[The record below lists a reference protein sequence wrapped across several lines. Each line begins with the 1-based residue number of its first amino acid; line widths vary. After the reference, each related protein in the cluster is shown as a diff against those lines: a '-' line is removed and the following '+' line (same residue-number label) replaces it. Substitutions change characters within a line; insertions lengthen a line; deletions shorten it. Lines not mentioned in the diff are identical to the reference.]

1 MELEL
6 IKLAYQLATIAT
18 DWDLTE
24 IEIDSE
30 RISIYDIRDR
40 FRRYI
45 DNH

>member
-6 IKLAYQLATIAT
+6 IKLAYQLTTT

-24 IEIDSE
+24 IEVDGE
-30 RISIYDIRDR
+30 WISIYDIRDR
-40 FRRYI
+40 FKWYL